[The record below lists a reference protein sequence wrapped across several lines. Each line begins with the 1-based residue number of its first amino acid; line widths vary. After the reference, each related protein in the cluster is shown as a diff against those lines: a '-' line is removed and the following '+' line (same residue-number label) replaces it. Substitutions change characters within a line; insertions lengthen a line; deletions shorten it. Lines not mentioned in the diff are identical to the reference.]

1 MGFLDFLF
9 GKKKDDEPRRSQQ
22 TATSTQSSSS
32 QRQSAPVSSS
42 RPSNNTVT
50 EKTIEPFVFKSNCH
64 QRYQNGSEVMGLQ
77 QCIRT
82 VRVEKNTNGCSGYRL
97 SPGDGYIVKIYNDDL
112 GKPNMSDKPMRIVS
126 KTSTKV
132 ELRGFPIE
140 AQTPFGWQE
149 VDYRDYGFTIYY
161 TNGKVSKCVLHM
173 FDRNVDLEY
182 RQTAAQSNDSSVK
195 SAQSKASSNN
205 SVYVEKP
212 VAQSLAE
219 EALSKL
225 QMGIDG
231 DAVYHPLYKAWR
243 AIQSDPSCLK
253 KITNDAVIGNGLFVF
268 ISFGTVS
275 DIDDRQQIISLSYL
289 FISKALENRP
299 SDINLVKNRLV
310 TMLNDKEAFQYTVS
324 SVVNKDSG
332 FDFMGMSQFHSR
344 DALLKMIYAD
354 LTKSP
359 ALRSIPLF
367 NSTFIDLENKI
378 NNNFFGQNQSKSDIV
393 REGNKLHQDVI
404 SYLRDKVLVNEDID
418 F

>member
-22 TATSTQSSSS
+22 TATSTQTSSS
-32 QRQSAPVSSS
+32 QRQSAPASSS

-97 SPGDGYIVKIYNDDL
+97 SSGDGYIVKIYNDDL

-182 RQTAAQSNDSSVK
+182 RQTAAQSESSNGSMLDSLALKANTTANNSKNEAQNIAYNLMQSIFKNPAEIRNIRNVEAVAIALGRLLEGEYFTDNDSICKAVSITYYLL
-195 SAQSKASSNN
+195 SKAINSGCKSPYLYVYRFSTAWEYNKVFYHLFAHAEGKEYENN
-205 SVYVEKP
+205 P
-212 VAQSLAE
+212 FDI
-219 EALSKL
+219 LSHTST
-225 QMGIDG
+225 
-231 DAVYHPLYKAWR
+231 AVYDHHLQGMQMA
-243 AIQSDPSCLK
+243 
-253 KITNDAVIGNGLFVF
+253 DALTEPKLLQIDAALGNIFYEMYNRYR
-268 ISFGTVS
+268 TTPK
-275 DIDDRQQIISLSYL
+275 QQIIDLGNKYHKTVFDYLS
-289 FISKALENRP
+289 SKVNAL
-299 SDINLVKNRLV
+299 D
-310 TMLNDKEAFQYTVS
+310 
-324 SVVNKDSG
+324 
-332 FDFMGMSQFHSR
+332 FDF
-344 DALLKMIYAD
+344 
-354 LTKSP
+354 
-359 ALRSIPLF
+359 
-367 NSTFIDLENKI
+367 
-378 NNNFFGQNQSKSDIV
+378 
-393 REGNKLHQDVI
+393 
-404 SYLRDKVLVNEDID
+404 
-418 F
+418 